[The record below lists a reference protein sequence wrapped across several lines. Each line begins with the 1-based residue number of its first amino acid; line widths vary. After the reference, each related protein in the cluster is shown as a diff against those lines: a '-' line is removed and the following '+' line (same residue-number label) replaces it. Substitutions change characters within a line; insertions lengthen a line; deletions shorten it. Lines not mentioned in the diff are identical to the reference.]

1 MVLGLLLA
9 AHLACFIASVVMLD
23 AQKQYTDEVD
33 DAGVACIA
41 MHRMAIDC
49 RLAELVHPWYLQ
61 VPHGYKLYRSA
72 LQVTAASR
80 SPHACLLGGV
90 LPA

>member
-1 MVLGLLLA
+1 VLQYATRFYKHTVMVLGLLLA

-23 AQKQYTDEVD
+23 AQKQYIDEVD

-49 RLAELVHPWYLQ
+49 R
-61 VPHGYKLYRSA
+61 
-72 LQVTAASR
+72 
-80 SPHACLLGGV
+80 
-90 LPA
+90 

>member
-23 AQKQYTDEVD
+23 AQKQYIDEVD
-33 DAGVACIA
+33 GAGVACIA

-49 RLAELVHPWYLQ
+49 R
-61 VPHGYKLYRSA
+61 
-72 LQVTAASR
+72 
-80 SPHACLLGGV
+80 
-90 LPA
+90 